1 MLAGHPEGAPLRRQ
15 AQSPCGPADVQG
27 PTRLLGVGEAR
38 SLQRG
43 WQPRDAALLT
53 ELWFAKHVPSKQ
65 RHSLV
70 VMECSADGVTTRGPA
85 VLPLGLRWRRA
96 VRERDQAAR
105 VGGLTTRQGEWG
117 LGIVVRGQPGSRR

>member
-27 PTRLLGVGEAR
+27 PTRLLEVGEAR

-53 ELWFAKHVPSKQ
+53 LSCGSQNMFLLS
-65 RHSLV
+65 
-70 VMECSADGVTTRGPA
+70 RGTA
-85 VLPLGLRWRRA
+85 W
-96 VRERDQAAR
+96 
-105 VGGLTTRQGEWG
+105 
-117 LGIVVRGQPGSRR
+117 